1 MYYTVPRSGGQNCI
15 EQTTEDKGHTG
26 SKYDAG
32 AHPSLSPS
40 LTYHHPSFF
49 SRTSYTL
56 PFTRATPESS
66 YDGTSYEDAA
76 RYNSTAAGFLGRGL
90 GLGLGA
96 SFTTTGL
103 GIGAGVLEGRGGLAT
118 GSPTPCSSMKDA
130 GAQPSLGPLFTN
142 HHPSSLFSRTSTL
155 SPSLKL
161 RQPSVLPEYSQMVV

>member
-1 MYYTVPRSGGQNCI
+1 MYTIPQSEGQNNCT
-15 EQTTEDKGHTG
+15 EETTEDKGHAG

-32 AHPSLSPS
+32 AHPSLSPF

-49 SRTSYTL
+49 SKTSYTL

-66 YDGTSYEDAA
+66 YDGTSYVDTA
-76 RYNSTAAGFLGRGL
+76 RYNSLAAGFLARGL
-90 GLGLGA
+90 GLGLGV
-96 SFTTTGL
+96 SFNTAGL
-103 GIGAGVLEGRGGLAT
+103 GVGVGVLEGRGGLGVGA
-118 GSPTPCSSMKDA
+118 PTPCCSMKDA

-142 HHPSSLFSRTSTL
+142 HHPSSLFSSTSTF